1 MDVRIDDQIRHLD
14 EEIFEKEEQANK
26 LERCADQLD
35 ERARNL
41 RQLAHTQRGNGIL
54 WGFFSTAAGLALT
67 PFTGGASLVVGL
79 ASAGIG
85 AKISYD
91 SSEDCERASE
101 KLRENAKTFRHDVAV
116 LSGKRDELKLKKKN
130 LSSSFSLF

>member
-1 MDVRIDDQIRHLD
+1 VQVLSGYTEAKTIKYDKDLQVINNMFALSNYLQVRIDDQIRHLD

-26 LERCADQLD
+26 LEKCADQLD

-67 PFTGGASLVVGL
+67 PFTG
-79 ASAGIG
+79 I
-85 AKISYD
+85 
-91 SSEDCERASE
+91 
-101 KLRENAKTFRHDVAV
+101 KTF
-116 LSGKRDELKLKKKN
+116 SI
-130 LSSSFSLF
+130 